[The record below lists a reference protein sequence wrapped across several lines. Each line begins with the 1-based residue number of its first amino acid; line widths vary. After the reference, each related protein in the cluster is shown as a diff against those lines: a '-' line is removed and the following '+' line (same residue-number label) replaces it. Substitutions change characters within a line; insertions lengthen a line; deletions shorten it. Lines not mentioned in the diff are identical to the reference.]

1 MNRVLKIDVLHSDV
15 DEVLDQEVHQ
25 SFVVVD
31 DRVVQCAVAGLAL
44 LEVHVYRLV
53 LGVADVDE
61 LGDLLEVSLLCRT
74 HELVASL

>member
-1 MNRVLKIDVLHSDV
+1 
-15 DEVLDQEVHQ
+15 
-25 SFVVVD
+25 
-31 DRVVQCAVAGLAL
+31 VQCAVAGLAL

-61 LGDLLEVSLLCRT
+61 LGDLLVVTLLCRT